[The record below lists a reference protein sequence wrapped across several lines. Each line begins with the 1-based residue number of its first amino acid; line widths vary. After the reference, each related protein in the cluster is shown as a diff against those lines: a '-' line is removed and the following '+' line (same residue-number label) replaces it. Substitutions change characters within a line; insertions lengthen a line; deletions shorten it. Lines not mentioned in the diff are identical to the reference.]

1 MKRLPSRDL
10 LYVFILI
17 PLISLLVFIG
27 QGWAQSGAQT
37 TATARD
43 IRSLL
48 PRIDGW
54 ELTEDP
60 QMYNPDTLFEYI
72 DGAAEAYLGYDF
84 QQLLVANY
92 EKEGTES
99 SVTVEIYDMGSA
111 LNAFGIFSSER
122 YPEIPEVP
130 FGLAGYLEGEVLN
143 FISGPYYVKLICY
156 NGEEQTADY
165 LKEFAGAVDG
175 KIKDKGSW
183 PVLFKLFPA
192 ANLIKNSEK
201 YIKKNFMGFDFLA
214 NGYAV
219 SYHLE
224 GSQYEAFIIEAKT
237 ESEASNSLQKL
248 LDFYSGE
255 KVPFVQEGDRY
266 RQVNKYGQVILISQ
280 VGKYLFG
287 LSRVPLALADQAVQI
302 FNQLKTNLEV
312 AR

>member
-1 MKRLPSRDL
+1 MKRPAVRGL
-10 LYVFILI
+10 LSSLIMI
-17 PLISLLVFIG
+17 PLISLVVFIG
-27 QGWAQSGAQT
+27 QAGAQSETQT
-37 TATARD
+37 TATAMD

-48 PRIDGW
+48 PGIDGW
-54 ELTEDP
+54 KLTEDP
-60 QMYNPDTLFEYI
+60 KIYSPETLFEYI

-84 QQLLVANY
+84 QQLLVSTY

-99 SVTVEIYDMGSA
+99 VVTVEIYDMSSP

-122 YPEIPEVP
+122 YPDIPEVQ

-143 FISGPYYVKLICY
+143 FISGPYYIKLLCY

-165 LKEFAGAVDG
+165 LKEFAGAVDE

-183 PVLFKLFPA
+183 PALFKMFPT

-219 SYHLE
+219 SYHFDQ
-224 GSQYEAFIIEAKT
+224 GQYDAFIIDAKT
-237 ESEASNSLQKL
+237 ESEARNSLQKL
-248 LDFYSGE
+248 LDFYAGE
-255 KVPFVQEGDRY
+255 KMPFVQEGDRY

-280 VGKYLFG
+280 VRNYLFG
-287 LSRVPLALADQAVQI
+287 LSRVPLALADQSVQT
-302 FNQLKTNLEV
+302 FNQLKTNLEA

>member
-1 MKRLPSRDL
+1 MKRPPGRDL
-10 LYVFILI
+10 LYVLILI
-17 PLISLLVFIG
+17 PLMSLLAFIG
-27 QGWAQSGAQT
+27 QGWAQSAAQT

-54 ELTEDP
+54 KLTEDP
-60 QMYNPDTLFEYI
+60 QIYNPDTLFEYI

-84 QQLLVANY
+84 QQLLVSNY

-99 SVTVEIYDMGSA
+99 AVTVEIYDMGSA

-183 PVLFKLFPA
+183 PALFKLFPA

-219 SYHLE
+219 SYHLD
-224 GSQYEAFIIEAKT
+224 GGQYEAFIVEAKT
-237 ESEASNSLQKL
+237 ESEARNSLQKL

-255 KVPFVQEGDRY
+255 KTPFVQEGDRY

-280 VGKYLFG
+280 VRKYLFG
-287 LSRVPLALADQAVQI
+287 LSRVPLALAGQAVQT
-302 FNQLKTNLEV
+302 FNQLKTNLET

>member
-1 MKRLPSRDL
+1 MKRPAVQGL
-10 LYVFILI
+10 LSSLIMI
-17 PLISLLVFIG
+17 PLISLVVFIG
-27 QGWAQSGAQT
+27 KAGAQSETQT
-37 TATARD
+37 TTTVMD

-48 PRIDGW
+48 PGIDGW
-54 ELTEDP
+54 KLAEDP
-60 QMYNPDTLFEYI
+60 QIYSPETLFEYI

-84 QQLLVANY
+84 QQLLVSTY

-99 SVTVEIYDMGSA
+99 VVTVEIYDMRSP

-122 YPEIPEVP
+122 YPDIPEVQ

-143 FISGPYYVKLICY
+143 FISGPYYIKLLCY

-165 LKEFAGAVDG
+165 LKEFAGKVDE

-183 PVLFKLFPA
+183 PALFKMFPT

-219 SYHLE
+219 SYHFDQ
-224 GSQYEAFIIEAKT
+224 GQYDAFIIDAKT
-237 ESEASNSLQKL
+237 ESEARSSLQKL
-248 LDFYSGE
+248 LDFYAGE
-255 KVPFVQEGDRY
+255 KMPFVQEGDRY
-266 RQVNKYGQVILISQ
+266 RQVNRYGQVILISQ
-280 VGKYLFG
+280 VRNYLFG
-287 LSRVPLALADQAVQI
+287 LSRVPLVLADQSVQT
-302 FNQLKTNLEV
+302 FNQLKTNLEA

>member
-1 MKRLPSRDL
+1 MKRPAVRGL
-10 LYVFILI
+10 LSSLIMI
-17 PLISLLVFIG
+17 PLISLVVFIG
-27 QGWAQSGAQT
+27 QAGAQSETQT

-43 IRSLL
+43 MRSLL
-48 PRIDGW
+48 PVIDGW
-54 ELTEDP
+54 KLTEAP
-60 QMYNPDTLFEYI
+60 QIYSPETLFEYI

-84 QQLLVANY
+84 QQLLVSTY

-99 SVTVEIYDMGSA
+99 VVTVEIYDMSSP

-122 YPEIPEVP
+122 YPDIPEVQ

-143 FISGPYYVKLICY
+143 FISGPYYIKLLCY
-156 NGEEQTADY
+156 NGAEQTADY

-183 PVLFKLFPA
+183 PALFKMFPT

-219 SYHLE
+219 SYHFDQ
-224 GSQYEAFIIEAKT
+224 GQYDAFIIDAKT
-237 ESEASNSLQKL
+237 ESEARNSLQKL
-248 LDFYSGE
+248 LDFYAGE
-255 KVPFVQEGDRY
+255 KMPFVQEGDRY

-280 VGKYLFG
+280 VRNYLFG
-287 LSRVPLALADQAVQI
+287 LSRVPLALADQSVQT
-302 FNQLKTNLEV
+302 FNQLKTNLEA

>member
-1 MKRLPSRDL
+1 MKRRAGRDFLPVIVLIPLMSL
-10 LYVFILI
+10 VVFIL
-17 PLISLLVFIG
+17 S
-27 QGWAQSGAQT
+27 GWAQSEAQA

-43 IRSLL
+43 LGLLL

-54 ELTEDP
+54 KLTEDP
-60 QMYNPDTLFEYI
+60 QIYNPDTLFEYI

-84 QQLLVANY
+84 QQLLVSNY
-92 EKEGTES
+92 DKEGTES
-99 SVTVEIYDMGSA
+99 SVTIEIYDMGSP

-143 FISGPYYVKLICY
+143 FISGPYYIKLLCY
-156 NGEEQTADY
+156 NGEERTADY
-165 LKEFAGAVDG
+165 LREFAGAVDM

-183 PVLFKLFPA
+183 PALFKLFPT

-219 SYHLE
+219 SYHLD
-224 GSQYEAFIIEAKT
+224 GGQYEAFIIEAKT
-237 ESEASNSLQKL
+237 ESEARNSLQKL

-255 KVPFVQEGDRY
+255 KTPFVQEGDRY
-266 RQVNKYGQVILISQ
+266 RQVNKYDQVILISQ
-280 VGKYLFG
+280 VRKYLFG
-287 LSRVPLALADQAVQI
+287 LSRVPLALTDQAVQT
-302 FNQLKTNLEV
+302 FNQLKTNLEA